1 MNIRALMLA
10 SCVALVSLSGC
21 AFTTERVDIQ
31 YNQQPGVAKVPGA
44 DSVSVK
50 VQVTDLRQDKSR
62 VSVKKNGYGMEM
74 APIVTVEDIA
84 ITIRKA
90 IEQELRERGFQLDS
104 DTALVQIN
112 AGLTRFY
119 NDHKTGFFSGEAVAD
134 LNMSITIK
142 SKSGDLL
149 YARQVV
155 AQGIEQN
162 TQLMT
167 GNNARLALNKALETG
182 MRSLFEDK
190 TFLAV
195 LIQQPKQSQQ
205 PQPQPQKISVPNN
218 GSMSIEAAMGKCA
231 ALGFKPNTEKFGDC
245 ALELSR

>member
-1 MNIRALMLA
+1 
-10 SCVALVSLSGC
+10 
-21 AFTTERVDIQ
+21 
-31 YNQQPGVAKVPGA
+31 
-44 DSVSVK
+44 
-50 VQVTDLRQDKSR
+50 
-62 VSVKKNGYGMEM
+62 MEM
-74 APIVTVEDIA
+74 GSIVTVEDIA